1 MATEIPG
8 FPGQTGYL
16 WAYIVEEGLDLFFT
30 AIGVPWVALI
40 LMFLQPFIKWVASF
54 FQGRAATGLDSATD
68 DQMLFMIASANP
80 IAKLWGMAGRIYESK
95 GYAISSTEPAIQAKW
110 KALNEALR
118 LDLAKQFTDNDEVF
132 KGYGYLL
139 SLHDPDSN
147 DEALAGRAALDRLY
161 EDAVLAGK
169 LDPATGFPYPQKA
182 PPPAPPPTPPVPP
195 APPAPPPPPAQKE
208 CTDPCQLAL
217 LDLVNEQVVPQLTS
231 TASALRT
238 IQTLLPNL
246 PQLNQIATAL
256 TDLATCTC
264 ADFNA
269 LVNNWLPAFF
279 NLLINIDGT
288 PGPIAT
294 LLTPL
299 VAPLDSLAASAKTLA
314 AGTDPPPPGFWDAI
328 IRRGSV
334 DPQIGQLVTG
344 WPWQELVVAITSMSR
359 YLGGEIGEAEAGLG
373 LLIQNVIEPWGK
385 KFLAVVEANAEAFS
399 DGASSQSSIWT
410 PKLLALFKTIISDLA
425 VVETDIPE
433 YIFNTVANF
442 VTGGEPSTTANVEA
456 NTFRTLGVAFMIGQA
471 LHLLSAIAGLI
482 GYPISSL
489 FGNNAKLIVD
499 CLSFDDILAP
509 IHKNFWPAALGNRA
523 AQLFNAKFPT
533 RVPPYFQGQALYAR
547 GKIGASTRDALN
559 GYGGLDPAYADAS
572 QLGAYRP
579 INARVIQRGFVN
591 RVYPTALMSRILQDE
606 GMNPEFIPI
615 INSMFEEMT
624 TLQVEN
630 QYLTELEAAFAK
642 GAVPIDDL
650 KDAMDNLNYSP
661 QAQNLILSRA
671 VLIQQQEAI
680 AFVVKE
686 YQPELAASLVSP
698 ATYGQALQAAG
709 AQPWYV
715 TQQVEL
721 AEAKAFVRGQI
732 KAQAVAKKDADT
744 IWTRESTTAVEQYLR
759 GEIDLAALTL
769 AVTTARANYID
780 SLPTQGLAL
789 TDEAGALA
797 TSPVIVT
804 STVAS
809 AQARTTLTKQFV
821 YGLLLTRA
829 EALILKEKVTAL
841 LAQFK
846 ETALTVPQ
854 LNDALRAL
862 NIPGANVEAIVAKAA
877 ASAETKY
884 AYATII
890 EP

>member
-1 MATEIPG
+1 
-8 FPGQTGYL
+8 
-16 WAYIVEEGLDLFFT
+16 
-30 AIGVPWVALI
+30 
-40 LMFLQPFIKWVASF
+40 
-54 FQGRAATGLDSATD
+54 
-68 DQMLFMIASANP
+68 
-80 IAKLWGMAGRIYESK
+80 MAGRIYESK

-118 LDLAKQFTDNDEVF
+118 LDLDKQFADNDEVF

-169 LDPATGFPYPQKA
+169 LDPATGFPYPQKH
-182 PPPAPPPTPPVPP
+182 PASASAHTTGS
-195 APPAPPPPPAQKE
+195 ARSASTAASTRAKE

-231 TASALRT
+231 TATALRT

-279 NLLINIDGT
+279 NLLVNIDGT
-288 PGPIAT
+288 PGPISV

-299 VAPLDSLAASAKTLA
+299 VAPLVSLAASAKTMA

-344 WPWQELVVAITSMSR
+344 WPWQELIVAITSMSR

-509 IHKNFWPAALGNRA
+509 IHKNFWPAALEQPRRA
-523 AQLFNAKFPT
+523 T
-533 RVPPYFQGQALYAR
+533 
-547 GKIGASTRDALN
+547 
-559 GYGGLDPAYADAS
+559 
-572 QLGAYRP
+572 
-579 INARVIQRGFVN
+579 IQREIP
-591 RVYPTALMSRILQDE
+591 YSR
-606 GMNPEFIPI
+606 
-615 INSMFEEMT
+615 S
-624 TLQVEN
+624 
-630 QYLTELEAAFAK
+630 
-642 GAVPIDDL
+642 AV
-650 KDAMDNLNYSP
+650 
-661 QAQNLILSRA
+661 LSR
-671 VLIQQQEAI
+671 
-680 AFVVKE
+680 
-686 YQPELAASLVSP
+686 SSP
-698 ATYGQALQAAG
+698 I
-709 AQPWYV
+709 
-715 TQQVEL
+715 
-721 AEAKAFVRGQI
+721 R
-732 KAQAVAKKDADT
+732 
-744 IWTRESTTAVEQYLR
+744 
-759 GEIDLAALTL
+759 
-769 AVTTARANYID
+769 AR
-780 SLPTQGLAL
+780 
-789 TDEAGALA
+789 
-797 TSPVIVT
+797 
-804 STVAS
+804 
-809 AQARTTLTKQFV
+809 
-821 YGLLLTRA
+821 
-829 EALILKEKVTAL
+829 
-841 LAQFK
+841 
-846 ETALTVPQ
+846 
-854 LNDALRAL
+854 
-862 NIPGANVEAIVAKAA
+862 
-877 ASAETKY
+877 
-884 AYATII
+884 
-890 EP
+890 